1 MQARLFVGF
10 VAGSLVVWVLGAYLS
25 WLATRPI
32 AVMRRH
38 ARH

>member
-1 MQARLFVGF
+1 MQARLFIAF
-10 VAGSLVVWVLGAYLS
+10 VAGSLVVWVLSAYVA